1 MASAHRIVLFLAFF
15 LLSLSL
21 SVLCAP
27 AGTSDSLNKRPFIY
41 GELSNDVTDQSTD
54 DQRRGAVVGEPSFI
68 PLGIK
73 QKNEGNLFEAYSFIF
88 KSLSKNNAKFIE
100 YPYAFNRTVN
110 GKTVPYNEGA
120 LIASDDISADY
131 TSKFAF
137 LNDNTTIDLTR
148 AKAVYDSGIAILSV
162 SGVYG
167 GSTRDL
173 TYDSSRYCSALHDYI
188 LGKWGDCYTGKEY
201 LSLLKDNPTFES
213 TSIVYVSPEDIT
225 GGILTTS
232 RFGTL
237 IIGDIYEG
245 SEDTIV
251 AALGSVGKTQI
262 SNFNW
267 AGGLV
272 YASAKGALVAKLL
285 GLTGVQF
292 SETSLL
298 GVKGTRAYVS
308 GCDSKSS
315 TLDEYEWIK
324 GSLCFSSPKDSETS
338 TTSIASLSS
347 TPIVTS
353 ASSFKVLATFSSGV
367 NASYQTIDINT
378 GATTPIS
385 NIESKN
391 IPYLLASQR
400 GAGYVVL
407 TMGSPA
413 SYSQTYPWLYNALF
427 LANSR
432 PLIVDTQVTGKYK
445 YFPASEQISL
455 QINAVFQNLYN
466 RELNATTLLMWVAK
480 GTTIMTTPSAC
491 TLINQTLTTPK
502 KTAPNSLLD
511 PNIYLDCSPTSTIL
525 PAFGIVNITFTLFIQ
540 DVSITQNQFDILM
553 AQPQIAYTDLNR
565 GNMKTNLV
573 CGAVTINAYLAATI
587 RTDMNADPMGLYP
600 IPGTGAY
607 IDDVLQAENKENTQ
621 ALNVKYVSI
630 VPLVSPVVDGVNQR
644 LVSHALTFDYMYY
657 QKQYNYHADYVYP
670 FTKTTP
676 VRDEDYLDFRVLGYR
691 GNYMVADW
699 DSPVKNFKIARNSA
713 FPSNLPQVNVSDV
726 GNSGLT
732 TTVDSGD
739 KLIQERNMQDGDTFY
754 EIGTPRLL
762 AFLDVTD
769 PKAFD
774 SYNKAS
780 SFKTGSVES
789 WKLAGDKKRMKS
801 DLVLAHVDYY
811 FYNVTQQYPLP
822 EGVTSANTIFTVDT
836 FNNKA
841 TDYPSCFQKYGQQSS
856 KILYQ
861 GYYGN
866 DKVNGYY
873 PPGLAPSE
881 YGNALFTLCNRN
893 IISYDD
899 AETKTGGKVTKTHY
913 IIPLTDNTEIT
924 SLDDIMHFKVD
935 STDPDDYYYDPSE
948 QQARYGTYK
957 SVRATWVYHG
967 TVDISPE
974 ETRKG
979 GKMVVTLSGG
989 INFKSTN
996 YISKERVSIQPDQVA
1011 SMGTKYISQN
1021 SFEYYFKRGNMPN
1034 EGWGKSSHMGINL
1047 ERVASTADSINVTVQ
1062 VYDMSYD
1069 LSASAPYETYTAGKT
1084 YTVTLKRIVALSLP
1098 ALKMEFTLNRG
1109 DSGTESFMQ
1118 PYESLEPF
1126 VRVGTYTQELK
1137 QHATI
1142 WADPEVHFNYPEKGQ
1157 GIVGKGS
1164 DLLWLTNLGINPIP
1178 FAEYLQ
1184 TGATQMIPSS
1194 TMNSHVEWNDI
1205 WGRLFAQPV
1214 RSIYP
1219 DNAPIPAPVRNFQ
1232 MSTTF
1237 QILSPTS
1244 KTREM
1249 VWQSD
1254 EKKVVHVQAKM
1265 TNNYERW
1272 FDLTVCKANEL
1283 LVEKGY
1289 IGTVFDDTY
1298 KNTKATD
1305 YNHFLTSAHKSSYGA
1320 CLASGKLVLEGK
1332 TITDPTMRNNMAN
1345 AALCVTS
1352 EGDWYENCPWAKAVN
1367 QSKYPILTK
1376 LDSTSVSGSQWQY
1389 IEQLKNHYPS
1399 GYITEPMW
1407 DMTERDYEDTMFNK
1421 GSPWHL
1427 DNNVPG
1433 LDGLTRPHN
1442 IIAFPLYKGVNY
1454 NMEYSTASGL
1464 VSHSRFNGKKG
1475 WWSDNLQNRD
1485 ITLLAGNSK
1494 VNAVSVGQDPLVT
1507 DWISADDLLTNGTNS
1522 IKGQLKSRYN
1532 NMYVCEFN
1540 RKRPRVY
1547 PGNGVMTY
1555 PSNVYVNNVVPIDVT
1570 LEKNDDRLFN
1580 YACDTSKPMYTP
1592 DTISQFSGNYLKT
1605 ETTND
1610 WLYFGSNLRAGALE
1624 NINVLYNLNPST
1636 VLESRQEG
1644 MTKVHEGGRF
1654 VYWNPTF
1661 GPNTFQVV
1669 DDLANIVMARR
1680 TDVTVT
1686 HDKIPSESSTF
1697 KSTVIHH
1704 INMADKA
1711 EINRQW
1717 DSTIYYNYNGFGD
1730 ASTSVYVGGYKGSS
1744 ALVEPGETTY
1754 VEVVFYNNA
1763 GFDWNLKANAINAT
1777 EIASMPISANDLL
1790 YNLKHSIQVPN
1801 QYRFMELT
1809 FKEPELK
1816 QYITIAPSGHNVDTA
1831 PLFFD
1836 FENINVA
1843 TIRDGFKGRYFYKL
1857 DVSPNLPQ
1865 KYKGKLHEISIGL
1878 KTEYFDVLPGPNDP
1892 TPKAFK
1898 DAGHHDYTLTV
1909 PSIVFGVPYESTHS
1923 LAGGVYWTSG
1933 HAFNLKLTHKVE
1945 KTHTPVQACI
1955 INKETLTNLS
1965 IITGDPTTMISKLQT
1980 FWAKLNTT
1988 CTVVP
1993 FTTTPDGDYNTVT
2006 FDFSNLGSQFPF
2018 PNGHEPEIADLDIL
2032 LQTYAAQVPA
2042 GRKVVSTLTQVGY
2055 NDDASKSKSDATV
2068 PQLSVN
2074 FVGPYLELDID
2085 STLYNNDM
2093 QMIGKGVEIAEDMS
2107 GYVSMNITA
2116 TNIGNGDAFYTDL
2129 IFYVPSSFEV
2139 QHIDTY
2145 SFVKGADVGGYS
2157 PITVNTEMNMS
2168 PGVPLFVSALFRFTS
2183 ASSGQTS
2190 GNNRVFLQRSAGKF
2204 DLTSAKN
2211 LMTVTQTLDEQVT
2224 WPLIQTSASKK
2235 SSSVW
2240 VLAIILPT
2248 IALLAL
2254 FLAAALIKRKRQGGL
2269 EPDTEFNNPISEP
2282 AKEEPVAAKSAPAV
2296 APRVPARPERKQP
2309 AQPAA
2314 ADDDK
2319 PIRHRLA
2326 DANYLMTGGKGL
2338 KIKNGN
2344 PTAPAEPDDEGEDV
2358 KEYGA
2363 KNKEENA
2370 SAKKNAQKTAHTTTQ
2385 GKNAQDEGVF
2395 GKVFTFMAFCGEKI
2409 ILFFG
2414 TLWGLTRSL
2423 GSKIARFFRRLTRK
2437 LCH

>member
-657 QKQYNYHADYVYP
+657 QKQYNFHADYVYP
-670 FTKTTP
+670 FKQLTP
-676 VRDEDYLDFRVLGYR
+676 TRDEDFLDFRVLGSR
-691 GNYMVADW
+691 SNYLVADW
-699 DSPVKNFKIARNSA
+699 DTPVKNFKISRDST
-713 FPSNLPQVNVSDV
+713 FPSNLPQVNVTDV
-726 GNSGLT
+726 ANSGLT

-739 KLIQERNMQDGDTFY
+739 KLVKERFFSDCSTFY
-754 EIGTPRLL
+754 ENATPRLL

-769 PKAFD
+769 PKAFN
-774 SYNKAS
+774 SYNKAT

-801 DLVLAHVDYY
+801 DLVFAHVDYF

-822 EGVTSANTIFTVDT
+822 DGVTSANTIFTIDS
-836 FNNKA
+836 FNNRA
-841 TDYPSCFQKYGQQSS
+841 TNFSTCFPKYGKQSS

-881 YGNALFTLCNRN
+881 YGNALFTLCDRN
-893 IISYDD
+893 IISYDE
-899 AETKTGGKVTKTHY
+899 AESKTGGKVTKTHY

-967 TVDISPE
+967 TFDMLSSD
-974 ETRKG
+974 TKKG
-979 GKMVVTLSGG
+979 GKVLFTLNGG
-989 INFKSTN
+989 INFKNTN
-996 YISKERVSIQPDQVA
+996 YINEERVSIQPDQVA

-1021 SFEYYFKRGNMPN
+1021 SFEYYFKRGT

-1062 VYDMSYD
+1062 VYDLSYD
-1069 LSASAPYETYTAGKT
+1069 LSAPAPYEAFTAGKV
-1084 YTVTLKRIVALSLP
+1084 YTITLKRTVALSLP
-1098 ALKMEFTLNRG
+1098 ALKMEFVLGRG
-1109 DSGTESFMQ
+1109 QFGNESFVQ
-1118 PYESLEPF
+1118 PYENLEPF

-1142 WADPEVHFNYPEKGQ
+1142 WADPEVHLNTPAKGQ

-1184 TGATQMIPSS
+1184 TGAKQLIPSS

-1237 QILSPTS
+1237 QILNPSS
-1244 KTREM
+1244 NSREM

-1254 EKKVVHVQAKM
+1254 ETKVIHVQSKL
-1265 TNNYERW
+1265 TNNYVRW

-1289 IGTVFDDTY
+1289 AGRVFDSDV
-1298 KNTKATD
+1298 KASSATD
-1305 YNHFLTSAHKSSYGA
+1305 NNHFLSSAHRASYGV
-1320 CLASGKLVLEGK
+1320 CLASGTLVLQGK
-1332 TITDPTMRNNMAN
+1332 AITDPTMRNNMAN
-1345 AALCVTS
+1345 AALCLS
-1352 EGDWYENCPWAKAVN
+1352 EEGDWYENCPWAKTLN
-1367 QSKYPILTK
+1367 QTKYPTITK
-1376 LDSTSVSGSQWQY
+1376 RSTSSSLIYDKWQY
-1389 IEQLKNHYPS
+1389 IDQVFKHYPA
-1399 GYITEPMW
+1399 GYISGPMW
-1407 DMTERDYEDTMFNK
+1407 DITERDHEDTPFDK

-1433 LDGLTRPHN
+1433 LDGLDRPHN
-1442 IIAFPLYKGVNY
+1442 LIAFPLFKGLGY
-1454 NMEYSTASGL
+1454 QMTYSSSL
-1464 VSHSRFNGKKG
+1464 SHSRFKGKQG

-1522 IKGQLKSRYN
+1522 IKGQITSRYKN
-1532 NMYVCEFN
+1532 IYVCNFN
-1540 RKRPRVY
+1540 RKRPRVN
-1547 PGNGVMTY
+1547 PANGVMSY
-1555 PSNVYVNNVVPIDVT
+1555 PSNVYMNNVVPVDVS
-1570 LEKNDDRLFN
+1570 LSKQDSRLFN
-1580 YACDTSKPMYTP
+1580 YDCDTSKPMYTP
-1592 DTISQFSGNYLKT
+1592 ETISQYPGNYLKT
-1605 ETTND
+1605 DTSKD
-1610 WLYFGSNLRAGALE
+1610 WLYFASNLRAGAKE
-1624 NINVLYNLNPST
+1624 NINVLYSLTPINRE
-1636 VLESRQEG
+1636 ESFQEG

-1669 DDLANIVMARR
+1669 DDLANVVMARR
-1680 TDVTVT
+1680 TDVKTT

-1697 KSTVIHH
+1697 KSTIIHY
-1704 INMADKA
+1704 INMVDKA

-1717 DSTIYYNYNGFGD
+1717 ESPIYYNYNGFGD
-1730 ASTSVYVGGYKGSS
+1730 ASTSVYVGGYRGSS
-1744 ALVEPGETTY
+1744 SLVDPGETTFI
-1754 VEVVFYNNA
+1754 EIVFYNNA
-1763 GFDWNLKANAINAT
+1763 GFDWNLKVNAINAT
-1777 EIASMPISANDLL
+1777 EIDNIPINANDLL
-1790 YNLKHSIQVPN
+1790 YNLKHSIKVPKSYN
-1801 QYRFMELT
+1801 FLELT

-1843 TIRDGFKGRYFYKL
+1843 TIRDGFKGRYFYQL
-1857 DVSPNLPQ
+1857 TVLPNLPQ
-1865 KYKGKLHEISIGL
+1865 KFKGKLHEISVGL
-1878 KTEYFDVLPGPNDP
+1878 KKEYFDVLPGPNDP

-1933 HAFNLKLTHKVE
+1933 HAFNLKLTHRISN
-1945 KTHTPVQACI
+1945 THTPKEACI
-1955 INKETLTNLS
+1955 ATQENLDALASVSGNAINLIQGMQNFWS
-1965 IITGDPTTMISKLQT
+1965 NISK
-1980 FWAKLNTT
+1980 T
-1988 CTVVP
+1988 CRKVP
-1993 FTTTPDGDYNTVT
+1993 FTTTPDGDFTIVN
-2006 FDFSNLGSQFPF
+2006 FDFSKFGAQFPF
-2018 PNGHEPEIADLDIL
+2018 PNGHEPEIADLKIL
-2032 LQTYAAQVPA
+2032 LNTYAEQVSP
-2042 GRKVVSTLTQVGY
+2042 GRKIISTTTSTQYKDDVGKEKLHNPY
-2055 NDDASKSKSDATV
+2055 S
-2068 PQLSVN
+2068 PLSVN
-2074 FVGPYLELDID
+2074 FVGPYLFLDID
-2085 STLYNNDM
+2085 STIYDDSMKPLSYKASLSSSST
-2093 QMIGKGVEIAEDMS
+2093 GFVR
-2107 GYVSMNITA
+2107 MNIIA
-2116 TNIGNGDAFYTDL
+2116 TNIGNGLAYNTDL
-2129 IFYVPSSFEV
+2129 SFHVPSTLSV
-2139 QHIDTY
+2139 VDPGPYTY
-2145 SFVKGADVGGYS
+2145 NVSEINGDVFTLTVKTD
-2157 PITVNTEMNMS
+2157 MNMAPGS
-2168 PGVPLFVSALFRFTS
+2168 PFFISVLFKFGPVTESEILS
-2183 ASSGQTS
+2183 D
-2190 GNNRVFLQRSAGKF
+2190 NRIFLQKSSSTF
-2204 DLTSAKN
+2204 DLTASKSGAS
-2211 LMTVTQTLDEQVT
+2211 VTQNLNKQVL
-2224 WPLIQTSASKK
+2224 WPIGVINNDSKGV
-2235 SSSVW
+2235 SPVW
-2240 VLAIILPT
+2240 FTMIGVPIIILILIFLLT
-2248 IALLAL
+2248 ALLA
-2254 FLAAALIKRKRQGGL
+2254 RKRPNLRKKDKTPNPYTKTEEL
-2269 EPDTEFNNPISEP
+2269 ETLVTEDPI
-2282 AKEEPVAAKSAPAV
+2282 
-2296 APRVPARPERKQP
+2296 
-2309 AQPAA
+2309 
-2314 ADDDK
+2314 K
-2319 PIRHRLA
+2319 PYKHKVA
-2326 DANYLMTGGKGL
+2326 DANYIMTGGKGL
-2338 KIKNGN
+2338 RVKDGN
-2344 PTAPAEPDDEGEDV
+2344 PTAPAKDDEVPLMDDDDMQDDQRSNQKKKPQNFLEKLMAYLALMGDKIAMFFGKLGEATGDF
-2358 KEYGA
+2358 
-2363 KNKEENA
+2363 A
-2370 SAKKNAQKTAHTTTQ
+2370 SA
-2385 GKNAQDEGVF
+2385 V
-2395 GKVFTFMAFCGEKI
+2395 
-2409 ILFFG
+2409 
-2414 TLWGLTRSL
+2414 
-2423 GSKIARFFRRLTRK
+2423 ARFFRRIWNKITK
-2437 LCH
+2437 CFH